1 MCWLWAKPGNS
12 LLMER
17 KNRSQQKKKR
27 VGRRLRGRK
36 GRERQEGE
44 GGREATQLELGRLPG
59 SK

>member
-1 MCWLWAKPGNS
+1 
-12 LLMER
+12 MER

>member
-17 KNRSQQKKKR
+17 KNRSQQKKGGK
-27 VGRRLRGRK
+27 
-36 GRERQEGE
+36 EAEGE
-44 GGREATQLELGRLPG
+44 ERKRGTGRGGREATQLELGWLPG